1 MTEIEAK
8 DVVKIVLQFLKE
20 SELTSTFESLQKE
33 SGVTLNTVDD
43 ADEFLGR
50 IKEGKWDQVLLEV
63 ASLDLPV
70 TKVQALHE
78 LVVLELIELRE
89 VETARSLLRQS
100 EPLSLLRSEN
110 EDKYI
115 ELEKACSR
123 TVVDVKQLYGGM
135 SRQKRRN
142 MVAKMLKGEVR
153 SVPPS
158 RLMVLIGQ
166 AIKWQQQEGL
176 LPSSTALDVFS
187 GAIPTTVDEEDAFPA
202 NKDIAISFG
211 SKSYP
216 ECVAFLP
223 DGSGFVT
230 GSYDGFVEVWD
241 SLTGALK
248 QDLEYQK
255 NEKFMMHETAVLS
268 VAVSPDGVL
277 LATGDKTGTVKV
289 WKMSSG
295 KVRNRAIEADRAR
308 QSQRQSQRQS
318 LYVGYAHRSPTSCS
332 ASSRSRRHIRTA
344 SRPCR
349 SLRSATRFC
358 LRRSTEKSV
367 STVLRAAR
375 CSKSFGVTRALCKRP
390 GFPKTRTR
398 CCPPAS
404 TARSPGG
411 TSSPG
416 TAPSGSSSRMK
427 SLPSTCGT
435 ARRRRSW
442 RRRRARP
449 S

>member
-100 EPLSLLRSEN
+100 EPLSLLRSED

-142 MVAKMLKGEVR
+142 MVAKMMKGEVR

-166 AIKWQQQEGL
+166 AIKWQRQEGL
-176 LPSSTALDVFS
+176 IPSSAALDVFS
-187 GAIPTTVDEEDAFPA
+187 GAIPTTIDDEDAFPA
-202 NKDIAISFG
+202 IKDIAISFG

-241 SLTGALK
+241 VLSGALK
-248 QDLEYQK
+248 MDLEYQK
-255 NEKFMMHETAVLS
+255 NERFMMHETSVLS
-268 VAVSPDGVL
+268 VAVSADGVL
-277 LATGDKTGTVKV
+277 LATGDKSGTIKV

-295 KVRNRAIEADRAR
+295 KVRD
-308 QSQRQSQRQS
+308 
-318 LYVGYAHRSPTSCS
+318 
-332 ASSRSRRHIRTA
+332 
-344 SRPCR
+344 
-349 SLRSATRFC
+349 
-358 LRRSTEKSV
+358 
-367 STVLRAAR
+367 
-375 CSKSFGVTRALCKRP
+375 
-390 GFPKTRTR
+390 
-398 CCPPAS
+398 
-404 TARSPGG
+404 
-411 TSSPG
+411 
-416 TAPSGSSSRMK
+416 
-427 SLPSTCGT
+427 
-435 ARRRRSW
+435 
-442 RRRRARP
+442 
-449 S
+449 

>member
-176 LPSSTALDVFS
+176 LPSSAALDVFS
-187 GAIPTTVDEEDAFPA
+187 GAIP
-202 NKDIAISFG
+202 
-211 SKSYP
+211 
-216 ECVAFLP
+216 
-223 DGSGFVT
+223 
-230 GSYDGFVEVWD
+230 
-241 SLTGALK
+241 
-248 QDLEYQK
+248 
-255 NEKFMMHETAVLS
+255 
-268 VAVSPDGVL
+268 
-277 LATGDKTGTVKV
+277 
-289 WKMSSG
+289 
-295 KVRNRAIEADRAR
+295 
-308 QSQRQSQRQS
+308 
-318 LYVGYAHRSPTSCS
+318 
-332 ASSRSRRHIRTA
+332 
-344 SRPCR
+344 
-349 SLRSATRFC
+349 
-358 LRRSTEKSV
+358 
-367 STVLRAAR
+367 
-375 CSKSFGVTRALCKRP
+375 
-390 GFPKTRTR
+390 
-398 CCPPAS
+398 
-404 TARSPGG
+404 
-411 TSSPG
+411 
-416 TAPSGSSSRMK
+416 
-427 SLPSTCGT
+427 
-435 ARRRRSW
+435 
-442 RRRRARP
+442 
-449 S
+449 

>member
-43 ADEFLGR
+43 ADEFVGR

-70 TKVQALHE
+70 AKVQALHE
-78 LVVLELIELRE
+78 LIVLELIELRE

-115 ELEKACSR
+115 ELEKACNR

-142 MVAKMLKGEVR
+142 MVAKMMKGEVR

-166 AIKWQQQEGL
+166 AIKWQRQEGL
-176 LPSSTALDVFS
+176 IPSSAALDVFS
-187 GAIPTTVDEEDAFPA
+187 GVIPTTADDEDAFPS

-241 SLTGALK
+241 VLTGALK
-248 QDLEYQK
+248 QDLAYQK
-255 NEKFMMHETAVLS
+255 NEKFMMHETAVLC
-268 VAVSPDGVL
+268 VTVSSDGVL
-277 LATGDKTGTVKV
+277 LATGDKTGTIKV

-295 KVRNRAIEADRAR
+295 KVCNVAIVIGRMCY
-308 QSQRQSQRQS
+308 SQRK
-318 LYVGYAHRSPTSCS
+318 LHDIYACRPSACS
-332 ASSRSRRHIRTA
+332 ASSRSRRRIQTGSHL
-344 SRPCR
+344 CR
-349 SLRSATRFC
+349 FLKSATRFC
-358 LRRSTEKSV
+358 LRLSTV
-367 STVLRAAR
+367 QCGFTVLRVAR
-375 CSKSFGVTRALCKRP
+375 CSKSSGVTRALYTRL
-390 GFPKTRTR
+390 GFPKM
-398 CCPPAS
+398 
-404 TARSPGG
+404 G
-411 TSSPG
+411 T
-416 TAPSGSSSRMK
+416 
-427 SLPSTCGT
+427 LC
-435 ARRRRSW
+435 
-442 RRRRARP
+442 
-449 S
+449 